1 MSRSRRRAHR
11 PTVIAHP
18 CRGAARVVATCRG
31 PLRVLAA
38 TAGRAK
44 PALRRQVLAA
54 LAMDSVPLAADAST
68 MRLRAADV
76 PCTPLEEVLAA
87 AAS

>member
-1 MSRSRRRAHR
+1 
-11 PTVIAHP
+11 
-18 CRGAARVVATCRG
+18 
-31 PLRVLAA
+31 
-38 TAGRAK
+38 
-44 PALRRQVLAA
+44 
-54 LAMDSVPLAADAST
+54 MDSVPLAADAST